1 MTILILFGIGYNSVW
16 LQSGELKAPFQAA
29 LRLTAWMIFFL
40 AQVYVIY
47 SACLRRLER
56 IFTAEEMT
64 TLIYPAFLP
73 GQSELKRF
81 TL

>member
-1 MTILILFGIGYNSVW
+1 
-16 LQSGELKAPFQAA
+16 
-29 LRLTAWMIFFL
+29 MIFFL

-64 TLIYPAFLP
+64 TLIYPGFLP